1 MKRLRHENGS
11 LDALDARL
19 LAALV
24 ENGRIRVAELARA
37 VGLSAPSV
45 AERIRRLEEAG
56 VIEGYTVK
64 VNPGALG
71 LPLAAW
77 LRIRPIP
84 GQMNRVAEIL
94 RSLPQVVEC
103 DRITGED
110 CFIARAH
117 VSSVEA
123 LEALIDE
130 LISYA
135 MTNTSII
142 QSSPVP
148 RRLPPLPTGSSDRRS
163 GRTVPAAARRTV
175 APVARRRAARRP

>member
-1 MKRLRHENGS
+1 MKAYLVNRLRYENGS
-11 LDALDARL
+11 VDAIDRKLLDALI
-19 LAALV
+19 
-24 ENGRIRVAELARA
+24 ENSRTSNAELARL

-45 AERIRRLEEAG
+45 AERIKRLEEAG
-56 VIEGYTVK
+56 IIEGYTATI
-64 VNPGALG
+64 NPGALG

-84 GQMNRVAEIL
+84 GELHRVAQIL
-94 RSLPQVVEC
+94 RDLPEIVEC

-117 VSSVEA
+117 VRSVA
-123 LEALIDE
+123 DLETLIDE

-142 QSSPVP
+142 QSSPVK
-148 RRLPPLPTGSSDRRS
+148 RRLPRFP
-163 GRTVPAAARRTV
+163 
-175 APVARRRAARRP
+175 